1 MRERARQRAQEPPR
15 VWTQAER
22 AAFLA
27 GKYSQ
32 KNAQHEV
39 PTKNLLENSRRVE
52 EEERERG
59 AEKRGGEEVK
69 EGRSVQCCEERV
81 ESWEEQG
88 GCGGR
93 GERGRGVSAIREAFD
108 EYRRS

>member
-1 MRERARQRAQEPPR
+1 VRERARQRAQEPPR

-22 AAFLA
+22 ASFLA

-39 PTKNLLENSRRVE
+39 PPKNLLENSRRVE

-69 EGRSVQCCEERV
+69 EGRSIQCCEERV
-81 ESWEEQG
+81 ESWEEQA
-88 GCGGR
+88 GCEGR
-93 GERGRGVSAIREAFD
+93 GEGGRGVSAIREAFD